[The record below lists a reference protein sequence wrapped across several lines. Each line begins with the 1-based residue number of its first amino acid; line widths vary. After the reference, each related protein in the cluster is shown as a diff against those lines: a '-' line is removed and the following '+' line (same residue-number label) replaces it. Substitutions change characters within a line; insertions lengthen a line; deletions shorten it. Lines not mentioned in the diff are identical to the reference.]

1 MSLDVFNVVRPAAR
15 NGDESKP
22 LALIVEEF
30 SGMVEGTIQRRS
42 KTEGLIQVKS
52 VKGTAT
58 VSNFAVGE
66 SQLQVIVPGVTPN
79 GTKNEFGKNSVTVD
93 RTILARATLPMLDV
107 FQTSYDARREIATE
121 HGKKIAKFK
130 DQAFLI
136 QAVKTAL
143 LANSTY
149 FGNSK
154 ELPGHKGGTKVTL
167 KAAGDERDP
176 AKLYSAFASL
186 FSQMEEKDVDPV
198 ADDVFIFVRPQTFY
212 DLLEA
217 EQVINGMYVTAA
229 GTNIEGH
236 IFKAWGVPVM
246 STNNL
251 PNWVEDGTK
260 ADSVSRMMGTSYN
273 GDFSKLI
280 AVAFSARAVLAGST
294 IDLTSKV
301 FFDDVSKHWF
311 VDAWLAFAAT
321 SNRAEFA
328 GAIYAA

>member
-1 MSLDVFNVVRPAAR
+1 MSLDRFNVVRPAAR
-15 NGDESKP
+15 NGDETNP
-22 LALIVEEF
+22 MALIVEEF
-30 SGMVEGTIQRRS
+30 TGMVEGTIARRS
-42 KTEGLIQVKS
+42 RTEGLIQVKS

-66 SQLQVIVPGVTPN
+66 SDLQVIVPGVTPD

-93 RTILARATLPMLDV
+93 RTILARATLPLLDV
-107 FQTSYDARREIATE
+107 FQTSYDARKEIATE

-143 LANSTY
+143 LANSTF
-149 FGNSK
+149 FGNNK
-154 ELPGHKGGTKVTL
+154 ELPGHAGGTKVTL

-176 AKLYSAFASL
+176 AKLYTAFADL
-186 FSQMEEKDVDPV
+186 FAKMEEKDVDPV
-198 ADDVFIFVRPQTFY
+198 ADDLFIFVRPQTFY

-229 GTNIEGH
+229 GTSVEGH
-236 IFKAWGVPVM
+236 IFKAWGVPVL

-251 PNWVEDGTK
+251 PNWVEDGTGAK
-260 ADSVSRMMGTSYN
+260 SVSKLMGSAYN
-273 GDFSKLI
+273 GDFRKLI

-321 SNRAEFA
+321 SNRAEYA
-328 GAIYAA
+328 GAIFAA

>member
-1 MSLDVFNVVRPAAR
+1 MSLDTFNVVRPLAR

-30 SGMVEGTIQRRS
+30 SGMVEGTIARRS
-42 KTEGLIQVKS
+42 KTEGMIQVKS

-66 SQLQVIVPGVTPN
+66 SKLQVIVPGVTPN

-93 RTILARATLPMLDV
+93 RTILARATLPLLDV

-143 LANSTY
+143 LSNSTFY
-149 FGNSK
+149 GNSK

-167 KAAGDERDP
+167 KATGDERDP

-186 FSQMEEKDVDPV
+186 FAQMEEKDVDPV

-260 ADSVSRMMGTSYN
+260 ADSVSQMMGSSYQ

>member
-1 MSLDVFNVVRPAAR
+1 MSLDKFNVVRPAAR
-15 NGDESKP
+15 NGDETNP

-30 SGMVEGTIQRRS
+30 SGMVEGTIARRS
-42 KTEGLIQVKS
+42 RTEGLIQVKS

-66 SQLQVIVPGVTPN
+66 SALQVIVPGVTPN

-93 RTILARATLPMLDV
+93 RTILARATLPLLDV
-107 FQTSYDARREIATE
+107 FQTSYDARKEIATE

-143 LANSTY
+143 LSHSTFY
-149 FGNSK
+149 GNNK
-154 ELPGHKGGTKVTL
+154 ELAGHKGGTVVTL
-167 KAAGDERDP
+167 NAAGDQRDP
-176 AKLYSAFASL
+176 AKLYAAFASL
-186 FSQMEEKDVDPV
+186 FAQMEEKDVDPV
-198 ADDVFIFVRPQTFY
+198 ADDLFIFVRPQTFY

-217 EQVINGMYVTAA
+217 EQVINGQYVTAA
-229 GTNIEGH
+229 GTSIEGH
-236 IFKAWGVPVM
+236 IFKAWGVPVL

-251 PNWVEDGTK
+251 PNWVEDGT
-260 ADSVSRMMGTSYN
+260 AANSVSQMMGGAYN

-328 GAIYAA
+328 GAIYAK

>member
-1 MSLDVFNVVRPAAR
+1 MSLDRFNVVRPLAR
-15 NGDESKP
+15 NGDESDT
-22 LALIVEEF
+22 LALIVEQF
-30 SGMVEGTIQRRS
+30 TGDVEGTIARRS

-66 SQLQVIVPGVTPN
+66 SDLQVIVPGVTPD
-79 GTKNEFGKNSVTVD
+79 GTKNQFGKNSVTVD
-93 RTILARATLPMLDV
+93 RTILARATLPLLDV
-107 FQTSYDARREIATE
+107 FQTSYDARKEIATE

-143 LANSTY
+143 LDHSTFY
-149 FGNSK
+149 NQT
-154 ELPGHKGGTKVTL
+154 ELPGHAGGTKVTL
-167 KAAGDERDP
+167 KAAGDEKDP
-176 AKLYSAFASL
+176 AKLYTAFADL
-186 FSQMEEKDVDPV
+186 FAQMEEKDVDPV
-198 ADDVFIFVRPQTFY
+198 ADDVMIFVRPTTFY
-212 DLLEA
+212 ALLEA

-236 IFKAWGVPVM
+236 IFKAWGVPVF

-251 PNWVEDGTK
+251 PNWVEDGSDAK
-260 ADSVSRMMGTSYN
+260 SVSKLMGSDYN
-273 GDFSKLI
+273 GDFRKLV

-321 SNRAEFA
+321 SNRAEYA